1 LFFSGASLARRSNC
15 PPAAPL
21 KNKRTVVGR
30 GGRIPPLSTSPQIS
44 LTPCFSGVLRAERA
58 KVNRFN
64 GFRAAVSATLD
75 QAAMRPVAVLS
86 YKQN

>member
-1 LFFSGASLARRSNC
+1 MQSN
-15 PPAAPL
+15 L
-21 KNKRTVVGR
+21 RQR
-30 GGRIPPLSTSPQIS
+30 EFGGRIPPLSTSPQIS

-75 QAAMRPVAVLS
+75 KAAMRLS
-86 YKQN
+86 LALG

>member
-1 LFFSGASLARRSNC
+1 
-15 PPAAPL
+15 
-21 KNKRTVVGR
+21 
-30 GGRIPPLSTSPQIS
+30 
-44 LTPCFSGVLRAERA
+44 LRAERA